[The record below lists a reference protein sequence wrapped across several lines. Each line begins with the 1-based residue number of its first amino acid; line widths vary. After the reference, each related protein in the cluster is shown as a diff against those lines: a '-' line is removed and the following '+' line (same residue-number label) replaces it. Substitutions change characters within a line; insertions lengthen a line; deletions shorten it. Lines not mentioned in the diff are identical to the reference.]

1 MHWGNRR
8 KKFRALLESKKCYHP
23 ASVFD
28 ALSGRIAE
36 DLGFECGMYAG
47 SNSTLAILGAP
58 DIMVMTLTEFA
69 QQALRINRATKMPV
83 MCEAD
88 TGYGNAL
95 NVRRTVEEMETAGI
109 AAINIE
115 DSVVPRPYGVSD
127 KVQLISIDEAVGKL
141 KAALDARQD
150 KSLVISGRTR
160 AFSASATNIKD
171 AVARCKAYE
180 KTGVDSVFLTS
191 MKTRKQLEAIRDAV
205 KIPIL
210 LGSID
215 PVGELYDKAYLAKM
229 GVRISLQGHQ
239 SIRGAVQGVY
249 NTLKALRDG
258 VNPKDLK
265 GIASADLMAKATRAK
280 DYDRW
285 VKDFLGG
292 V

>member
-1 MHWGNRR
+1 MHWSNRR

-23 ASVFD
+23 ASIFD
-28 ALSGRIAE
+28 AMSGRIAQ

-58 DIMVMTLTEFA
+58 DVMVMTLTEFA
-69 QQALRINRATKMPV
+69 QQALRINRAIDMPV
-83 MCEAD
+83 ICEAD

-109 AAINIE
+109 ACINIE
-115 DSVVPRPYGVSD
+115 DSVVPRPYGPAGD
-127 KVQLISIDEAVGKL
+127 KLQLISVEEGVGKI

-160 AFSASATNIKD
+160 ALAATTLKD

-180 KTGVDSVFLTS
+180 KAGADSVFLTT

-205 KIPIL
+205 KVPIL

-215 PVGELYDKAYLAKM
+215 PDGELYDKVYLAKM
-229 GVRISLQGHQ
+229 GVRIALQGHQ

-249 NTLKALRDG
+249 DTLKALRDG
-258 VNPKDLK
+258 AHPKKLN
-265 GIASADLMAKATRAK
+265 IASNDLMAKVTREK
-280 DYDRW
+280 DYDRF
-285 VKDFLGG
+285 VKDYLGG
-292 V
+292 A

>member
-8 KKFRALLESKKCYHP
+8 KKFRALIESKKCYHP

-28 ALSGRIAE
+28 AMSGRIAQ

-58 DIMVMTLTEFA
+58 DVMVLTLTEFA
-69 QQALRINRATKMPV
+69 QQALRINRAIEMPV
-83 MCEAD
+83 ICEAD

-109 AAINIE
+109 ACINIE
-115 DSVVPRPYGVSD
+115 DSVVPRPYGPENP
-127 KVQLISIDEAVGKL
+127 KLISIDEAVGKI

-160 AFSASATNIKD
+160 ALYATNLKD

-180 KTGVDSVFLTS
+180 KAGADAVFLTT

-205 KIPIL
+205 KLPIL

-215 PVGELYDKAYLAKM
+215 PMGELYDKPYLASM

-249 NTLKALRDG
+249 DTLKALRDG
-258 VNPKDLK
+258 VNPKQLTR
-265 GIASADLMAKATRAK
+265 IASADLMAKATREK

-285 VKDFLGG
+285 TREYLGG
-292 V
+292 E